1 MLRFCNK
8 YYLWLLIEL
17 RPGLSVHVCFLIFIS
32 LSSHGYGERGWGLR
46 LDWDGDGFWCV
57 ISIPGSCSW
66 QMTCLSGDNKM
77 ERRKGEESLW
87 KNRPPNT
94 TPTPTTVPWDHFSKG
109 LYIQAAWSDP
119 PILLATLKAS
129 KSSKPI
135 ISVYLLPLTSWVTWT
150 NSSIFWSFIPLPFW
164 GSIYSSMEL
173 RSYWVLRSSNE
184 LTQVNVLCK

>member
-1 MLRFCNK
+1 MGMDSDVSSPSL
-8 YYLWLLIEL
+8 
-17 RPGLSVHVCFLIFIS
+17 VHVPDKWPICLGTIKWS
-32 LSSHGYGERGWGLR
+32 GEKARSHCEKTDLP
-46 LDWDGDGFWCV
+46 
-57 ISIPGSCSW
+57 IP
-66 QMTCLSGDNKM
+66 
-77 ERRKGEESLW
+77 
-87 KNRPPNT
+87 PPL
-94 TPTPTTVPWDHFSKG
+94 PPTVPWDHFSKG

-119 PILLATLKAS
+119 LTLLATLEAS